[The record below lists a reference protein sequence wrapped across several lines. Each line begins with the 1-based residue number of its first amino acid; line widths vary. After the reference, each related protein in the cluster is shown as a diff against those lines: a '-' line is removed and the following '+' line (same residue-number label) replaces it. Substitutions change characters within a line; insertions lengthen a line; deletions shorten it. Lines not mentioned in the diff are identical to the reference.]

1 MSIDLKKLKQKLEQ
15 IKNPQYKTGKFEKQT
30 WSPPK
35 DGTQATV
42 RFYQP
47 KNAEDPFY
55 ELFLH
60 YNIGKG
66 PIICPRLQ
74 YGKECPICDFAFSLR
89 KKKDP
94 KQKEDAADLATFK
107 SLMPKERYFGAL
119 IDRSDEEKPK
129 WYGFSKTMY
138 AEFIEALLSEDEGE
152 FMDIEKGSDVLLKL
166 EPVGGA
172 SDFQKTSM
180 KIRKA
185 STPLHADP
193 KVREKILADTPDIS
207 VVAKPLTTA
216 EISARLAEWM
226 ELTEENGSETT
237 KGAAVKANEEKDD
250 DEKSTG
256 SIEDI
261 EDAFAKAL
269 ED

>member
-42 RFYQP
+42 RFFQP
-47 KNAEDPFY
+47 KDAEDPFY

-60 YNIGKG
+60 YGVGKG

-89 KKKDP
+89 KNKDS
-94 KQKEDAADLATFK
+94 KQKNDPADLATFK

-119 IDRSDEEKPK
+119 IDRSDDDLKPK

-138 AEFIEALLSEDEGE
+138 GEFLEALLSEDEGE
-152 FMDIEKGSDVLLKL
+152 FMNVIKGSDVLLKL

-185 STPLHADP
+185 STPLHSDP
-193 KVREKILADTPDIS
+193 KMIEKILSEVPDIS
-207 VVAKPLTTA
+207 VVAKPLTNA
-216 EISARLAEWM
+216 EISARLAEWL
-226 ELTEENGSETT
+226 ELNEENSGETT
-237 KGAAVKANEEKDD
+237 KSAKKEESND
-250 DEKSTG
+250 DEKSPG